1 MLFVHIIQLSELAYS
16 QVFKALRFQPVL
28 AETLLPHSFLQ
39 RSLLLSYLTIVRP
52 SLSYPKETTC
62 KIFKIV
68 RHFTI

>member
-1 MLFVHIIQLSELAYS
+1 MAELI
-16 QVFKALRFQPVL
+16 
-28 AETLLPHSFLQ
+28 LPHSFLQ

-52 SLSYPKETTC
+52 SLSYPKETIS